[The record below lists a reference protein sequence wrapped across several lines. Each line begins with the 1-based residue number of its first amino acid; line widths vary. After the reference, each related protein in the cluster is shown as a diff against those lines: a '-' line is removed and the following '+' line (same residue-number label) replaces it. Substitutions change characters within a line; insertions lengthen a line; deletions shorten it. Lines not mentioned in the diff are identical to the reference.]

1 MKLCLT
7 LEHRFFQTPD
17 KGVWT
22 ITQCPYEFF
31 REYLEVFDSV
41 RVIARVFPVSQAEP
55 NFLPVEGPGVEF
67 YAMPSYKGPF
77 GFLAQFA
84 KVRERAR
91 QAVPDGSAVILRVHG
106 QVANSVEVWLT
117 RRGVP
122 YGLEVTADPYDV
134 LSPAANSHPVA
145 PIARRYF
152 TRRLQRQCQR
162 AVAVSYVTQTYLQN
176 RYPPAF
182 AHSPTEQA
190 SGGSGSDM
198 RQCVMAVS
206 DVSLSPQS
214 FVSYPRKSLHDP
226 SCLRMVFVGT
236 LESFY
241 KGPDVLL
248 EAVGI
253 CRMQGVPVQLRFI
266 GIGARMQALQK
277 RCSQLGLEAQVEFV
291 GSVTAGEPVRREL
304 DQADLF
310 VLPSRAEGVPRAMLE
325 AMARGLPCI
334 GSAVGGIPELLHE
347 EDLVTPDN
355 PAELAEVL
363 KEVLSRPERIER
375 MSARNLQKAQTY
387 SAAIL
392 SAQRQRF
399 FRALKELT
407 SRAQTAHRQDLR
419 QPLTSS
425 ARTTNAAP

>member
-1 MKLCLT
+1 VKMTMKLCLT
-7 LEHRFFQTPD
+7 LEHRFLQTPD
-17 KGVWT
+17 SKVWT
-22 ITQCPYEFF
+22 ITQCPYEFY

-41 RVIARVFPVSQAEP
+41 RVISRVFPVSQAEP

-77 GFLAQFA
+77 GFLAQFVN
-84 KVRERAR
+84 VRERAR
-91 QAVPDGSAVILRVHG
+91 HAVPEGSAVILRVHG
-106 QVANSVEVWLT
+106 QVANSVEHWLT
-117 RRGVP
+117 RRGLP

-134 LSPAANSHPVA
+134 LSPAANPHPVA

-176 RYPPAF
+176 RYPPALD
-182 AHSPTEQA
+182 HRPTDQL
-190 SGGSGSDM
+190 SRGSDHDNW
-198 RQCVMAVS
+198 QCVMAVS

-214 FVSYPRKSLHDP
+214 FVSHPRNSLHDP
-226 SCLRMVFVGT
+226 SCLHVVFVGT

-253 CRMQGVPVQLRFI
+253 CKAQGVPVQVRFV
-266 GIGARMQALQK
+266 GIGARMRALQK
-277 RCSQLGLEAQVEFV
+277 RCSHLGLEAQVEFV

-334 GSAVGGIPELLHE
+334 GSTVGGIPELLHE
-347 EDLVTPDN
+347 EDLVAPDD
-355 PAELAEVL
+355 PAALAEAITGVFS
-363 KEVLSRPERIER
+363 KPEQIER
-375 MSARNLQKAQTY
+375 MSVRNLRTAQTY

-392 SAQRQRF
+392 SEQRQRF
-399 FRALKELT
+399 FRAVKELT
-407 SRAQTAHRQDLR
+407 SSAQIPDRQDWGQRL
-419 QPLTSS
+419 SS
-425 ARTTNAAP
+425 SVHTT